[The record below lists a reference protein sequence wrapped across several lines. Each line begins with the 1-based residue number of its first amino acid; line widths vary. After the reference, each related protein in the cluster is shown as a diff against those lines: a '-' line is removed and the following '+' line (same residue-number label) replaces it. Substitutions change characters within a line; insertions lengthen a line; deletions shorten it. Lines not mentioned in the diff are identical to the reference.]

1 MKIIVCGAG
10 SIGQSI
16 VSYLNKGNNDIAVID
31 HNQRRLDELSKEY
44 DVLPILGEASHP
56 DILEKAGANNADL
69 ILAVTDIDEVNM
81 IICQIAYTL
90 FNIPRKI
97 ARIEQPVFLDP
108 IWGGMYNDHH
118 LPIDLIISPDIEV
131 AENIINI
138 LQYPGC
144 LGILPVFDDVGCILT
159 LKLSEKCP
167 LTNIQLHQISNHT
180 NEIDFTVVSIFRD
193 GEYFIP
199 EAYDDFLIGDEIN
212 IFVRKEY
219 VYNAISAFCNEK
231 PANERI
237 VIFGGNLVAKYM
249 GEKFENN
256 DSIISSKI
264 IEQNLDIARDLAKKL
279 PSTVIIQGELLSDI
293 ILDEADIN
301 HADAAIS
308 VTDDDKDNLLVSLL
322 ASKRGVSSTISLV
335 NTPSY
340 NNLIFDIGEGVLVDR
355 RAVTMSKLL
364 KELRKAKLN
373 DAYAINQGNGE
384 IWEIIVAEGD
394 LYADKKIGELNL
406 PKLSRIFVINRNN
419 DMITPEPS
427 TTILVGDK
435 ILLYVESSVIRQAEN
450 IFV

>member
-16 VSYLNKGNNDIAVID
+16 VSYLIKGNNDIAVID
-31 HNQRRLDELSKEY
+31 HNQRRLDEVSKEY
-44 DVLPILGEASHP
+44 DILPILGEASHP
-56 DILEKAGANNADL
+56 DVLERAGANNADL
-69 ILAVTDIDEVNM
+69 ILAVTDVDEVNM

-97 ARIEQPVFLDP
+97 ARIEHPVFLDP
-108 IWGGMYNDHH
+108 LWGGMYNDHH

-144 LGILPVFDDVGCILT
+144 SGILPVFDGIGCILS
-159 LKLSEKCP
+159 LKLSDNCP

-180 NEIDFTVVSIFRD
+180 NELDFTVVSIFRN

-199 EAYDDFLIGDEIN
+199 DAYDDFVSGDEIN
-212 IFVRKEY
+212 IFVRKEN
-219 VYNAISAFCNEK
+219 VYNAISAFCAEK
-231 PANERI
+231 PTNERI

-249 GEKFENN
+249 GEKFEHN

-264 IEQNLDIARDLAKKL
+264 VEQDLDTARELAKNL
-279 PSTVIIQGELLSDI
+279 PSTIVIQGELLSDV
-293 ILDEADIN
+293 ILDEADIS

-340 NNLIFDIGEGVLVDR
+340 NNLVFDIGEGVLIDR
-355 RAVTMSKLL
+355 RSVTMSKLL

-373 DAYAINQGNGE
+373 DAYAINNGNGE
-384 IWEIIVAEGD
+384 VWEVVVGEDD
-394 LYADKKIGELNL
+394 LCVGKKIGELNL

-419 DMITPEPS
+419 DMITPDP
-427 TTILVGDK
+427 TTSIQVGDK
-435 ILLYVESSVIRQAEN
+435 ILLYVSSNVIRQAEN